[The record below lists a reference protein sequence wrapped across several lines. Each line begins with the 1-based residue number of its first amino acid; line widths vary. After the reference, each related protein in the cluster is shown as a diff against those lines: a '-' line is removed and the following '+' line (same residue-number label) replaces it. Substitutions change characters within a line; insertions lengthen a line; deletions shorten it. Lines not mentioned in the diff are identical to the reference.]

1 MRFDLADEEWALLE
15 PLLPARRKSAR
26 VDDRRILNAVFYVLR
41 TGMPWRDLPERYGP
55 YTPAYNRFNR
65 WSRRGIWKRVF
76 DTLAA
81 KSHNSL
87 HLIDSTIVKAH
98 RSASGAK
105 GGRKIR
111 RSASAGAGA
120 ARKSMPVSMTRA
132 GR

>member
-1 MRFDLADEEWALLE
+1 MRFDLTDEEWALLE
-15 PLLPARRKSAR
+15 PLLPTRRKSAR
-26 VDDRRILNAVFYVLR
+26 VDDRRILNAIFYVLR

-55 YTPAYNRFNR
+55 YTTAYNRFNR
-65 WSRRGIWKRVF
+65 WSRRGVFKRMF

-81 KSHNSL
+81 KSRDSL
-87 HLIDSTIVKAH
+87 HLIDSTIIKAH

-111 RSASAGAGA
+111 RSASAGVGA
-120 ARKSMPVSMTRA
+120 ARKSMPLSMTRA

>member
-1 MRFDLADEEWALLE
+1 MRFDLTDEEWALLE
-15 PLLPARRKSAR
+15 PLLPTQRKSAR
-26 VDDRRILNAVFYVLR
+26 VDDRRILNAIFYVLR
-41 TGMPWRDLPERYGP
+41 AGMPWRDLPERYGP
-55 YTPAYNRFNR
+55 YTTAYNRFNR
-65 WSRRGIWKRVF
+65 WSRRGVFKRMF

-81 KSHNSL
+81 KSRDSL

-111 RSASAGAGA
+111 RSASAGVGA
-120 ARKSMPVSMTRA
+120 ARKFMPLSMTRA